1 MWVWSSCF
9 GVKSV
14 IASNTYYSGFGFIN
28 SLKNKNLYFK
38 EIENILKNRSFK
50 ISNKKIKKAN
60 IYAYLLYGLG
70 MNKCSIIPNFD
81 QNRKRFDE
89 KQFWKDSVKL
99 IKKYDF
105 KNDTFLK
112 KLSHQIKKNHRH
124 MLNYF

>member
-1 MWVWSSCF
+1 
-9 GVKSV
+9 
-14 IASNTYYSGFGFIN
+14 
-28 SLKNKNLYFK
+28 
-38 EIENILKNRSFK
+38 
-50 ISNKKIKKAN
+50 
-60 IYAYLLYGLG
+60 
-70 MNKCSIIPNFD
+70 MNKCPIIPNFD